1 MTHCIYIGKGVLSTR
16 RDLYSMP
23 FCLLQ
28 GGDLRS
34 RLANIWGTVGS
45 AYPGSGTGV
54 VPGQCTSSGCKH
66 PGSHLQSL
74 AAAFLGPF
82 VTRIRAEIPHSHRVV
97 RICLLVKYCKTVLGI
112 HSLSFGLQMQKLSQK
127 YLGCLC
133 RVMFIAIFVENG
145 VRMCGA
151 IDAEDALRTL
161 FNSLLLYQPAPLD
174 AFAPRRSSASDNG
187 R

>member
-1 MTHCIYIGKGVLSTR
+1 MRIQEAERVLFR
-16 RDLYSMP
+16 VNALPLD
-23 FCLLQ
+23 
-28 GGDLRS
+28 
-34 RLANIWGTVGS
+34 ANV
-45 AYPGSGTGV
+45 
-54 VPGQCTSSGCKH
+54 
-66 PGSHLQSL
+66 L
-74 AAAFLGPF
+74 AATCNHLPLPFLGPF

-127 YLGCLC
+127 CLGCLC